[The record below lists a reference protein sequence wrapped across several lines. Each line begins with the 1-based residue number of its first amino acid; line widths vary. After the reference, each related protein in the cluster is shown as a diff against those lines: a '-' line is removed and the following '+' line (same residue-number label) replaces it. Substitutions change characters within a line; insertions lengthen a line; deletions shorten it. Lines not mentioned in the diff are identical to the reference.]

1 MDVERFKRIVRAF
14 ADDPEDIDL
23 KHGKLLVQVRDEL
36 VEAKLSPSPEGD
48 LMVTENG
55 DRLSALS
62 WVVRRLARLPQ
73 LADRIRS
80 HDESPEHFVTPAGD
94 LVEHEEFASDA
105 DGLHREDIAAAVA
118 DTLGSRIPGTTR
130 VWYLTSDAGEGKTSL
145 INHLAVEQAR
155 AYKRKETHWLLVPIP
170 LGGRTFLRFDDV
182 VVAAL
187 VNRLRFQLLYYDA
200 FLELVRLGVV
210 VPAFDGFEEMII
222 EGSSGEAVSAL
233 GQLVNNLNSEGSV
246 LVAARKA
253 YFEYLSFRSQAQL
266 FDAIG
271 KNDVAFGRMSLRRWD
286 RKHFVAY
293 GQKRGLDHPEALYKQ
308 VAASS
313 LGTDHALLTRAFLVR
328 RLVDVATEDG
338 SDLSRLLGRIGQRP
352 QDYFLEFV
360 SAIVEREAREKWMDK
375 SGEPPQ
381 PLLTVDEH
389 HRLLSMIAHEM
400 WLSSTDDLKTD
411 EVDFVA
417 EMFTEEGEKSPAVA
431 RQIRERLKQH
441 ALLVRTGGDRLGFD
455 HEHFRLFYLGLALGR
470 ALAKGDVSAVKA
482 ALDVATAPRAAVDQA
497 ASCVHREG
505 DSASAVALLQ
515 RLAIPQLPASFVREN
530 CGALTAAVAD
540 GRVGSRTAASHMN
553 FPKDALRGRS
563 LSGLTIRDSHFSATS
578 LEGAGLVDCRFVQC
592 LFERL
597 EGAPKEIRGTE
608 LDRCDVASIVDDD
621 VELYAPEQIR
631 RCLVSYGF
639 AMEDGPAARP
649 SDHAAAGEMSE
660 DLKLVQRALRV
671 FTRATGVN
679 EKTMQTRLGG
689 RFSRFRKEI
698 LPRLLDAGVLEE
710 LPYEGKGK
718 QRRFGIAVPMRRIA
732 DAMKNSG
739 GQLGRFVDAFGTGD
753 AASGGGAS

>member
-1 MDVERFKRIVRAF
+1 MDVERFRRIVRAF

-23 KHGKLLVQVRDEL
+23 KHGKLLVQVRDEII
-36 VEAKLSPSPEGD
+36 EAKLSPSPEGG

-62 WVVRRLARLPQ
+62 WVVRRLAKLPQ
-73 LADRIRS
+73 LADRICS
-80 HDESPEHFVTPAGD
+80 HDESPPHFVAPAGD
-94 LVEHEEFASDA
+94 LVGHEEFASDA
-105 DGLHREDIAAAVA
+105 DGVRREDIAAAMA
-118 DTLGSRIPGTTR
+118 DTLGSQIPGTTR

-155 AYKRKETHWLLVPIP
+155 AYKRKETRWLLVPIP

-233 GQLVNNLNSEGSV
+233 GQLVNNLDSEGSV

-253 YFEYLSFRSQAQL
+253 YFEYLSFLSQARL
-266 FDAIG
+266 IDTIIG
-271 KNDVAFGRMSLRRWD
+271 KNDVTFGRMSLKRWD
-286 RKHFVAY
+286 WKHFVEY
-293 GQKRGLDHPEALYKQ
+293 GRKRKLNRPEALYEQ

-313 LGTDHALLTRAFLVR
+313 LGTEHPLLTRAFLVR

-338 SDLSRLLGRIGQRP
+338 SDLSRLLGRIGQPR
-352 QDYFLEFV
+352 DYFLEFV

-375 SGEPPQ
+375 SGEPPR

-389 HRLLSMIAHEM
+389 HRLLSMVAHEM

-411 EVDFVA
+411 EVDIVA
-417 EMFTEEGEKSPAVA
+417 EMFTEEGEKSPAAA
-431 RQIRERLKQH
+431 RQIQERLKQH

-455 HEHFRLFYLGLALGR
+455 HEHFRLFYLGFALGL

-482 ALDVATAPRAAVDQA
+482 ALDVATAPRAAVDHA
-497 ASCVHREG
+497 AARVHREG
-505 DSASAVALLQ
+505 DSGAALALLQ
-515 RLAIPQLPASFVREN
+515 RLATPQLPASFVREN
-530 CGALTAAVAD
+530 CGALTVALVD
-540 GRVGSRTAASHMN
+540 GRPGSRAAASHMN

-578 LEGAGLVDCRFVQC
+578 LEEAALIDCRFVRC
-592 LFERL
+592 RFERL
-597 EGAPKEIRGTE
+597 DGAPKELRGTG
-608 LDRCDVASIVDDD
+608 LDGCDVTSMVDDD

-631 RCLVSYGF
+631 RRLASHGF
-639 AMEDGPAARP
+639 AIEDGSAAR
-649 SDHAAAGEMSE
+649 SGDRAATGEMSE

-671 FTRATGVN
+671 FTRATGVT

-689 RFSRFRKEI
+689 KFNWFRKEI

-732 DAMKNSG
+732 DAMKSSG
-739 GQLGRFVDAFGTGD
+739 GQLGRFVDAFGTGG
-753 AASGGGAS
+753 AASGGGPS